1 MKLDVDTKE
10 RIKVLLI
17 FLLQSYKVAMGSML
31 VLFVPQLCDDGV
43 CSITDN
49 LNKEDA
55 LHRSALVMN
64 FISTA
69 SFTACYLIE
78 LKREN
83 WCVEYLDI
91 DDNYADNNLPL
102 VLSKEPGIEKS
113 LHNINNMYY
122 YSSQVTVVLYM
133 LNLLI
138 STVSIY
144 MHSAGSPTVTAYA
157 SFVILIL
164 MKLYNAVFISRD
176 SRANNMALSA
186 YMTELQSF
194 NVIDKDH
201 RKREEWIAEN
211 GERERRDATL
221 TPELVDGLKL
231 EDIEL
236 RKRSPRHR
244 MEKPLVADLNLV

>member
-1 MKLDVDTKE
+1 MAVDGDTKE
-10 RIKVLLI
+10 RMKILFI

-31 VLFVPQLCDDGV
+31 VLFVPQLCGEGV

-49 LNKEDA
+49 LEKDDV
-55 LHRSALVMN
+55 LHRGALVVN

-69 SFTACYLIE
+69 SFATCYLIE

-91 DDNYADNNLPL
+91 DDNFGDNNLPL
-102 VLSKEPGIEKS
+102 VLKREPDIENS
-113 LHNINNMYY
+113 LHKINNMYY
-122 YSSQVTVVLYM
+122 YSAQVTAGMYM
-133 LNLLI
+133 LNLI
-138 STVSIY
+138 VSTISIY

-164 MKLYNAVFISRD
+164 MKLYNAVYISRD
-176 SRANNMALSA
+176 SRGNNMALSA

-201 RKREEWIAEN
+201 RKRDAWVEEN
-211 GERERRDATL
+211 GERCRRDATAHS
-221 TPELVDGLKL
+221 GML
-231 EDIEL
+231 EGVSLDEIEL
-236 RKRSPRHR
+236 SDSSKKK
-244 MEKPLVADLNLV
+244 MEKPIIADLNLL

>member
-1 MKLDVDTKE
+1 
-10 RIKVLLI
+10 
-17 FLLQSYKVAMGSML
+17 
-31 VLFVPQLCDDGV
+31 
-43 CSITDN
+43 
-49 LNKEDA
+49 
-55 LHRSALVMN
+55 MN
-64 FISTA
+64 FISTT
-69 SFTACYLIE
+69 SFGICYLIE

-102 VLSKEPGIEKS
+102 ALPKEPQIEKS
-113 LHNINNMYY
+113 LHNINDMYY
-122 YSSQVTVVLYM
+122 YSSHITVVLYM

-144 MHSAGSPTVTAYA
+144 MHSTGSPTVTAYA

-186 YMTELQSF
+186 YMSELQSF

-201 RKREEWIAEN
+201 RNRETWVEEN
-211 GERERRDATL
+211 LDRERRDATL
-221 TPELVDGLKL
+221 TPELVNGLKL

-236 RKRSPRHR
+236 N
-244 MEKPLVADLNLV
+244 D

>member
-10 RIKVLLI
+10 RMKVFLI

-31 VLFVPQLCDDGV
+31 VLFVPQLCDGGV

-49 LNKEDA
+49 LNKEDP
-55 LHRSALVMN
+55 LHRGALVIN

-69 SFTACYLIE
+69 SFGACYLIE

-102 VLSKEPGIEKS
+102 VLTKEPKIEAS

-122 YSSQVTVVLYM
+122 YSSQVAAVLYM
-133 LNLLI
+133 INLLV
-138 STVSIY
+138 STISIY
-144 MHSAGSPTVTAYA
+144 MHSAGSATVTAYA

-164 MKLYNAVFISRD
+164 MKLYNAVYISRD

-201 RKREEWIAEN
+201 RKREAWVEEN
-211 GERERRDATL
+211 SDRERRDATL
-221 TPELVDGLKL
+221 TPELVDSLKL

-236 RKRSPRHR
+236 RRRSPKNNYV
-244 MEKPLVADLNLV
+244 KPIVADLNLV

>member
-64 FISTA
+64 FISTT
-69 SFTACYLIE
+69 SFGICYLIE

-91 DDNYADNNLPL
+91 DDNFADNNLPL
-102 VLSKEPGIEKS
+102 ALPKEPQIEKS
-113 LHNINNMYY
+113 LHNINDMYY
-122 YSSQVTVVLYM
+122 YSSHITVVLYM

-144 MHSAGSPTVTAYA
+144 MHSTGSPTVTAYA

-176 SRANNMALSA
+176 SKANNMALSA
-186 YMTELQSF
+186 YMSELQSF

-201 RKREEWIAEN
+201 RNREAWVEEN
-211 GERERRDATL
+211 SDRERRDATL

-236 RKRSPRHR
+236 RKRSPRNK
-244 MEKPLVADLNLV
+244 MVKPIITDLNMV